1 MRDRRAGAGLAWIAG
16 WGELALEA
24 LREVWS
30 HKVRS
35 LLTLFGIVFGAAS
48 VVSLTSLASALKDM
62 AYAELTAMGMP
73 ATVAFSDRQPP
84 FDATRAADLRYA
96 GLTLAD
102 VDALRGRADL
112 AGVYGGHFPRQLLV
126 ATPADQ
132 RVVPVEGVDAG
143 YLTFRRWRIVRGR
156 EVVPLDVRNAS
167 RVAVLGEEL
176 VEPLF
181 GAADPIGRTL
191 RIEGIPFTVVG
202 VLAPFELELVPAD
215 FSFLARRVYVP
226 FTYVTRAVTGA
237 RRVQNVLV
245 QAREDVDFAATLAG
259 TRAFLRD
266 RHRGANDLEV
276 ENEAADL
283 AEDLAMADGILA
295 GWNVVLYSIAA
306 ITLVVGGIGLFSVLL
321 IAVRERVRE
330 IGIRMALG
338 ADDRDIRRLFLS
350 ESVVLAL
357 LGAGIGIG
365 GGVGLILVTEAIAR
379 NFGKTFA
386 IGISLPGTIMAIGFA
401 AGVGILFGWYPASRA
416 ARLNPVEAI
425 REL

>member
-1 MRDRRAGAGLAWIAG
+1 MRNARAGAGLVWMVG

-73 ATVAFSDRQPP
+73 ATVGFSDRQPP
-84 FDATRAADLRYA
+84 SDATRAADLRYA
-96 GLTLAD
+96 GLTLSD
-102 VDALRGRADL
+102 VGALRERADL
-112 AGVYGGHFPRQLLV
+112 AGVYGHNYPRQLLV
-126 ATPADQ
+126 ATPTDQ

-156 EVVPLDVRNAS
+156 EIVPLDVRNAS
-167 RVAVLGEEL
+167 RVAVIGEEL
-176 VEPLF
+176 VEPFF

-215 FSFLARRVYVP
+215 FSFLARRIYVP

-237 RRVQNVLV
+237 RRVQNVFV

-357 LGAGIGIG
+357 LGALIGIG
-365 GGVGLILVTEAIAR
+365 GGIGLILVTEAIAR
-379 NFGKTFA
+379 NFGKDFA
-386 IGISLPGTIMAIGFA
+386 IAISLPGTVMAIGFA
-401 AGVGILFGWYPASRA
+401 AGVGLLFGWYPASRA

>member
-1 MRDRRAGAGLAWIAG
+1 MPDRPPRLLWIG
-16 WGELALEA
+16 TWGELAREA

-30 HKVRS
+30 HKIRS

-48 VVSLTSLASALKDM
+48 VVSLSSLATALKDM

-73 ATVAFSDRQPP
+73 ATAGFSDRPPP

-102 VDALRGRADL
+102 VDALRGRRDL
-112 AGVYGGHFPRQLLV
+112 AGVYGHHWPSELLV
-126 ATPADQ
+126 STRQDQ

-156 EVVPLDVRNAS
+156 ELVPLDILNAS
-167 RVAVLGEEL
+167 RVAVVGEDL

-181 GAADPIGRTL
+181 GAADPLGRTL

-202 VLAPFELELVPAD
+202 VVAPFELELIPAD

-237 RRVQNVLV
+237 RRVQNVFV
-245 QAREDVDFAATLAG
+245 QAAPDRDFAATLAA

-266 RHRGANDLEV
+266 RHRGADDLEI

-295 GWNVVLYSIAA
+295 GWKVVLYSIAA
-306 ITLVVGGIGLFSVLL
+306 ITLIVGGIGLFSVLL

-338 ADDRDIRRLFLS
+338 ADDRDIRRLFLA
-350 ESVVLAL
+350 ESLVLAV
-357 LGAGIGIG
+357 LGALLGIG
-365 GGVGLILVTEAIAR
+365 GGTGLIVVTEAIAR
-379 NFGKTFA
+379 GFGRDFT
-386 IGISLPGTIMAIGFA
+386 IGISVPGTVMAIGFA
-401 AGVGILFGWYPASRA
+401 AVVGLLFGWYPASRA

>member
-1 MRDRRAGAGLAWIAG
+1 
-16 WGELALEA
+16 
-24 LREVWS
+24 
-30 HKVRS
+30 
-35 LLTLFGIVFGAAS
+35 
-48 VVSLTSLASALKDM
+48 
-62 AYAELTAMGMP
+62 
-73 ATVAFSDRQPP
+73 
-84 FDATRAADLRYA
+84 
-96 GLTLAD
+96 
-102 VDALRGRADL
+102 
-112 AGVYGGHFPRQLLV
+112 
-126 ATPADQ
+126 
-132 RVVPVEGVDAG
+132 VVPVEGVDAG

-156 EVVPLDVRNAS
+156 EIVPLDVRNAS
-167 RVAVLGEEL
+167 RVAVIGEEL
-176 VEPLF
+176 VEPFF

-215 FSFLARRVYVP
+215 FSFLARRIYVP

-237 RRVQNVLV
+237 RRVQNVFV

-357 LGAGIGIG
+357 LGALIGIG
-365 GGVGLILVTEAIAR
+365 GGIGLILVTEAIAR
-379 NFGKTFA
+379 NFGKDFA
-386 IGISLPGTIMAIGFA
+386 IAISLPGTVMAIGFA
-401 AGVGILFGWYPASRA
+401 AGVGLLFGWYPASRA

>member
-1 MRDRRAGAGLAWIAG
+1 MADGASRLAWLGAS
-16 WGELALEA
+16 GELVLEA
-24 LREVWS
+24 LREVRS

-48 VVSLTSLASALKDM
+48 VVSLTSLATALRDM

-73 ATVAFSDRQPP
+73 ATVGFRDRPP
-84 FDATRAADLRYA
+84 PSDATHAADLRYA
-96 GLTLAD
+96 GLTLGD
-102 VDALRGRADL
+102 VDALRGRGDL
-112 AGVYGGHFPRQLLV
+112 AGVYGHNYPRQMLV
-126 ATPADQ
+126 TTSVDQ

-143 YLTFRRWRIVRGR
+143 FLTFRRWRMVRGR
-156 EVVPLDVRNAS
+156 ELVPLDVRQAS
-167 RVAVLGEEL
+167 RVAVVGEEL

-191 RIEGIPFTVVG
+191 RIDGIPFTVVG
-202 VLAPFELELVPAD
+202 VVAPFELELVPAD

-245 QAREDVDFAATLAG
+245 QAAPDRDFAAALAG

-266 RHRGANDLEV
+266 RHRGADDLEV
-276 ENEAADL
+276 DNEAASL

-295 GWNVVLYSIAA
+295 GWNAVLYSIAA

-330 IGIRMALG
+330 VGIRMALG

-357 LGAGIGIG
+357 LGALLGIG

-379 NFGKTFA
+379 TFGKNFVIA
-386 IGISLPGTIMAIGFA
+386 ISVPGTLMAIGFA
-401 AGVGILFGWYPASRA
+401 AAVGLLFGWYPASRA